1 MPASIRRGAPGDE
14 LKLLLTAG
22 SYSEASR
29 DAAQPQAADGKK
41 TARAA
46 TLSKQE
52 ERAAGVEARRHAR
65 RRAKAV
71 SDSWLVQRGD
81 GKKTARA
88 ATLFKQEECDVGVDT
103 KRRAR
108 DEPELIP
115 TAGFELIAGAAR
127 DAAQP
132 PSSGGDTTTHRTASC
147 PQIRSG

>member
-1 MPASIRRGAPGDE
+1 MPRSHKPRTERRRRALPRSQSKRSGLLESKRRGAPGDE

-29 DAAQPQAADGKK
+29 DAAQPQAA
-41 TARAA
+41 
-46 TLSKQE
+46 
-52 ERAAGVEARRHAR
+52 
-65 RRAKAV
+65 
-71 SDSWLVQRGD
+71 D